1 MWSVGNKII
10 YLNKRHEN
18 EKDKDIPFKYLL
30 KGSSGEVNY
39 FDIRI
44 LILISY
50 FFIFLFF
57 ITHII
62 SLIYLYKILL

>member
-50 FFIFLFF
+50 FFIFIFYYSYHFSNL
-57 ITHII
+57 
-62 SLIYLYKILL
+62 SL